1 MNYSKIV
8 TTDVA
13 NGPGIRVSLFVS
25 GCSLRCPGC
34 FNKDA
39 WEFDSGINYTN
50 QTESELLDL
59 LSRPHIR
66 GLSILGGDPYCQP
79 DSKVLVD
86 LVEKVRRF
94 CPTKDIWIWTGYEF
108 EEIRNHP
115 LTKYV
120 DVAVVGRFDI
130 NQRDI
135 SGLNVWRGSR
145 NQRIIDV
152 PLSLVSGKVI
162 PLKMIPNNEIKENN
176 DD

>member
-1 MNYSKIV
+1 MNYSKIN
-8 TTDVA
+8 TADILS
-13 NGPGIRVSLFVS
+13 GPGVRVSLFVS
-25 GCSLRCPGC
+25 GCTLHCVGC
-34 FNKDA
+34 QNPEA
-39 WEFDSGINYTN
+39 WSFGYGEKYTDDTKQRILN
-50 QTESELLDL
+50 ALAQ
-59 LSRPHIR
+59 PYVK
-66 GLSILGGDPYCQP
+66 GLSLMGGEVYDQDPT
-79 DSKVLVD
+79 D
-86 LVEKVRRF
+86 LVELVEEVRKLY
-94 CPTKDIWIWTGYEF
+94 PHQNIWVWTGYEF

-162 PLKMIPNNEIKENN
+162 LLKMIPNNEIKENN